1 VTKSKSA
8 NGQTG
13 KSANGQIGKLANS
26 KSQVSEPVDNPAAT
40 AKLIWHLIR
49 FRPWLYLTLIVVG
62 MLFVFGVSQASA
74 ALNSLFLDVLTG
86 DAQVGIGLGAILGL
100 LGAVVVAR
108 VGVIFAYISTEV
120 TIRFVIGTLLRKNLF
135 SNILDHP
142 GARAVPGSPGE
153 AISRFRG
160 DVDEITGF
168 LQWLTFLL
176 GEGLFAVVAAVVMM
190 RIHAQ
195 ITLFVFAPLVVV
207 AAAANL
213 AMKGVQR
220 YRETRR
226 KATGRVTGFVG
237 EMYGAA
243 QAVKVA
249 TAEAHMVERFR
260 ALNSERGKAAIKDRM
275 FNELLHSVFRNT
287 INLGIGGI
295 LILAGQAMAA
305 GPDGTAQ
312 FTVGNFN
319 LFTFYLIWVTDF
331 TGFFGMAWAR
341 YKQVGVSLE
350 RQIKLLRGET
360 QDLSSEE
367 AGHMLVEHGPVYVRG
382 DLPEI
387 PYVHKTDAHR
397 LETLEAIGLTYRY
410 PDSGNGTSRGI
421 EDIDLRLE
429 RGSFTVVT
437 GRIGSG
443 KTTLLRVLLGLL
455 PMDAGEIRWNG
466 ELVEDPATFF
476 VPPRSAYTAQV
487 PLLFSESLEDNILMG
502 LPKEEVDLDGAIRL
516 SVMEQDL
523 GEMEQGLETVIGAK
537 GVKISGGQRQRT
549 AAARMFVRD
558 PELLVFDDLS
568 SALDVETE
576 RALWDRVFDYG
587 GFQRS
592 RTCLVVSH
600 RRPALRRAD
609 HIVVLKEGRIE
620 AQGRL
625 ETLLETCEEMQRLWQ
640 GDLGTREAVAPKPEP
655 ALAQ

>member
-8 NGQTG
+8 D
-13 KSANGQIGKLANS
+13 S
-26 KSQVSEPVDNPAAT
+26 KSQIIKAPDNPAETTELA
-40 AKLIWHLIR
+40 AWRYIWYLIR
-49 FRPWLYLTLIVVG
+49 FRPWLYLALIVVG

-86 DAQVGIGLGAILGL
+86 DAQVGIGLGGILGL
-100 LGAVVVAR
+100 LGAVAVAR

-120 TIRFVIGTLLRKNLF
+120 TMRFIVGTLLRKNLF
-135 SNILDHP
+135 GNILDHP

-176 GEGLFAVVAAVVMM
+176 GEGLFAVVALVVMA
-190 RIHAQ
+190 RIHAR
-195 ITLFVFAPLVVV
+195 ITLYVFAPLVVV

-249 TAEAHMVERFR
+249 TAEAHVVERFR
-260 ALNSERGKAAIKDRM
+260 TLNSERGKAAIKDRM
-275 FNELLHSVFRNT
+275 FNELLHSVFRST

-295 LILAGQAMAA
+295 LILAGQAMTA

-312 FTVGNFN
+312 FTVGNLN
-319 LFTFYLIWVTDF
+319 LFTFYLIWVSDF

-360 QDLSSEE
+360 QDLSPDR
-367 AGHMLVEHGPVYVRG
+367 AGQMLVEHGPVYVRG
-382 DLPEI
+382 QYVPEI
-387 PYVHKTDAHR
+387 PYVRKTDAYR
-397 LETLEAIGLTYRY
+397 LETLEATGLTYKY

-421 EDIDLRLE
+421 EDIDLRLQ
-429 RGSFTVVT
+429 RGSFTVIT

-466 ELVEDPATFF
+466 ELVENPATFF

-523 GEMEQGLETVIGAK
+523 GEMENGLETVIGAK

-576 RALWDRVFDYG
+576 RALWDRVFEHG
-587 GFQRS
+587 GFSRS
-592 RTCLVVSH
+592 QTCLVVSH

-609 HIVVLKEGRIE
+609 HMIVLREGRIE
-620 AQGRL
+620 AEGKL
-625 ETLLETCEEMQRLWQ
+625 EMLLETCKEMQRLWH
-640 GDLGTREAVAPKPEP
+640 GDLGTREAVTPKSEP
-655 ALAQ
+655 ALAPYTGREWS

>member
-1 VTKSKSA
+1 VTVGSCEPKVES
-8 NGQTG
+8 
-13 KSANGQIGKLANS
+13 
-26 KSQVSEPVDNPAAT
+26 SEPKTGLQTWRLV
-40 AKLIWHLIR
+40 WHLIR
-49 FRPWLYLTLIVVG
+49 FRPWLYLTLIGVG

-86 DAQVGIGLGAILGL
+86 DAQASIGLGGILGL
-100 LGAVVVAR
+100 LGAVAVAR

-120 TIRFVIGTLLRKNLF
+120 TMRFTVGTLLCKNLF
-135 SNILDHP
+135 GNILDHP

-176 GEGLFAVVAAVVMM
+176 GEGLFAVVAAVVMT
-190 RIHAQ
+190 RIHAR
-195 ITLFVFAPLVVV
+195 ITLYVFAPLVVV

-249 TAEAHMVERFR
+249 TAEAHVVDRFR
-260 ALNSERGKAAIKDRM
+260 TLNSERGVAAIRDRM

-305 GPDGTAQ
+305 GPDGSVG

-319 LFTFYLIWVTDF
+319 LFTFYLMWVTDF

-350 RQIKLLRGET
+350 RQTKLLRGET
-360 QDLSSEE
+360 QTLSPEE
-367 AGHMLVEHGPVYVRG
+367 AGQMLVEHSPVYVG
-382 DLPEI
+382 SDLPEV
-387 PYVHKTDAHR
+387 PYVRKTDAHR
-397 LETLEAIGLTYRY
+397 LQTLEAIGLTFKY
-410 PDSGNGTSRGI
+410 PASGNGKSRGI
-421 EDIDLRLE
+421 EDISLRLE
-429 RGSFTVVT
+429 RGSFTVIT

-466 ELVEDPATFF
+466 ELVDDPAAFF

-487 PLLFSESLEDNILMG
+487 PLLFSESLQDNVLMG
-502 LPKEEVDLDGAIRL
+502 LPKDKVDLEGAIRL
-516 SVMEQDL
+516 SVMDQDL
-523 GEMEQGLETVIGAK
+523 EEMENGLETVIGAK

-576 RALWDRVFDYG
+576 RALWDRVFEHG
-587 GFQRS
+587 GFQRCV
-592 RTCLVVSH
+592 TCLVVSH

-609 HIVVLKEGRIE
+609 HIVVLVEGRIE
-620 AQGRL
+620 AQGKL
-625 ETLLETCEEMQRLWQ
+625 ETLLETCEEMRRLWH
-640 GDLGTREAVAPKPEP
+640 GDLGTREVVEPRPEP
-655 ALAQ
+655 ALAHCAGREKS